1 MIFNESECVSHITY
15 QQLTTLLFPPS
26 TSILF
31 PMTTKGKLSGSEG
44 LACNMKE
51 KRRKINFESG
61 LFQNYKLNRGM
72 TIVQLKGV
80 AIQIFMITNSKTKV
94 IRTIIEDAIFS
105 YIFTAC
111 IHREQQNK
119 VKREFQIRPSVGF
132 NLD

>member
-1 MIFNESECVSHITY
+1 
-15 QQLTTLLFPPS
+15 
-26 TSILF
+26 
-31 PMTTKGKLSGSEG
+31 MTTKGKLSGSEG
-44 LACNMKE
+44 LACNVKE

-105 YIFTAC
+105 YIFIAC